1 MHILA
6 IEQEN
11 YSKAL
16 ENSLLYIAEY
26 IPYAIS
32 VLVKSLIPSVVVEGN
47 KMQGHNYRHSTA
59 KTQSTD
65 RLAPRMARDQLGHY

>member
-1 MHILA
+1 MT
-6 IEQEN
+6 EN

-32 VLVKSLIPSVVVEGN
+32 LLVKSLIPSVVVEGN
-47 KMQGHNYRHSTA
+47 KCKATIIDTA
-59 KTQSTD
+59 LLKLSLLTD
-65 RLAPRMARDQLGHY
+65 